1 MSNEIIERPEDS
13 SAMYEPEIRVAR
25 VSPAAVG
32 FNGHTFIGHLA
43 QYANLANIAG
53 AIKKGTQYVVQVPTH
68 LQAALDSGK
77 YTMQQGKKSGKTYAT
92 IVEKLPNGK
101 NKIIGNCPIIEEAF
115 YRGNPLQDA
124 STSLANLQL
133 QQQMA
138 ALAQLVGETYEAIL
152 RVESGQKA
160 DRIGQ
165 LIAGRDGI
173 VHALKMKDSER
184 REQQIV
190 AARQSLLEAQGK
202 IGEVL
207 RQKVASFKGVPRF
220 AVARFAMEVVYSG
233 YLDKRDDEYDTIHEY
248 YDLYMQATQ
257 LITRSFVICD
267 ETESAN
273 SVFDSC
279 EQFIGSLDFGKIGT
293 VLYAHG
299 QMPKSDLFY
308 HEAAKAIAKERSLCL
323 EAAKPYD
330 VIEITLDGADFMEV
344 VASGNQEEAR

>member
-1 MSNEIIERPEDS
+1 MSNEIIEHPEDS
-13 SAMYEPEIRVAR
+13 LAMYEPEIRVAR
-25 VSPAAVG
+25 VSPASAG
-32 FNGHTFIGHLA
+32 FNAYAVIGHLA

-77 YTMQQGKKSGKTYAT
+77 YTMLHGKESGKTWAT

-101 NKIIGNCPIIEEAF
+101 NKFIDNCPIVEEAF
-115 YRGNPLQDA
+115 YHGNPLQDA
-124 STSLANLQL
+124 SNSLANLQL

-173 VHALKMKDSER
+173 VHALKMKDPER

-190 AARQSLLEAQGK
+190 LARQSLLEAQGK

-207 RQKVASFKGVPRF
+207 RQKVASFKGVPRL
-220 AVARFAMEVVYSG
+220 AAARFAMEVVHSG
-233 YLDKRDDEYDTIHEY
+233 YLDKRDDEYDAIHEY
-248 YDLYMQATQ
+248 YDLYMQATR
-257 LITRSFVICD
+257 LIAESFLICD
-267 ETESAN
+267 ETESAM

-279 EQFIGSLDFGKIGT
+279 KQFISSLDFSKIGT
-293 VLYAHG
+293 VLYAHR

-308 HEAAKAIAKERSLCL
+308 HQAEKATEKERTLCL

-330 VIEITLDGADFMEV
+330 VIEITLDGADIMEV
-344 VASGNQEEAR
+344 LASGNQEEAQ

>member
-1 MSNEIIERPEDS
+1 MNNDITERPEGS
-13 SAMYEPEIRVAR
+13 LSIYEPEVRVAR
-25 VSPAAVG
+25 VDHASAG
-32 FNGHTFIGHLA
+32 FNMHAVIGHLV

-53 AIKKGTQYVVQVPTH
+53 AIKKGAQYVVQVPTH

-77 YTMQQGKKSGKTYAT
+77 CTMLHGKESGKIWAT

-101 NKIIGNCPIIEEAF
+101 NKFIDNCPIVEEAF
-115 YRGNPLQDA
+115 YHGNPLQDA
-124 STSLANLQL
+124 SSTLANLQM

-138 ALAQLVGETYEAIL
+138 ALAQLVGETYQAIL
-152 RVESGQKA
+152 RVEAGQKA

-173 VHALKMKDSER
+173 VHALKMKNYEM

-190 AARQSLLEAQGK
+190 AARQSLLEAKGK

-207 RQKVASFKGVPRF
+207 RQKVSSFKGLPRF
-220 AVARFAMEVVYSG
+220 AVARFAMEVVQSD
-233 YLDKRDDEYDTIHEY
+233 YLDKRDDEYDIIHEY
-248 YDLYMQATQ
+248 YDLYIQATQ
-257 LITRSFVICD
+257 LIAESFIICD
-267 ETESAN
+267 ETESAI

-279 EQFIGSLDFGKIGT
+279 KQFIGSLDFSKLGT
-293 VLYAHG
+293 VLYSHR

-308 HEAAKAIAKERSLCL
+308 YQAAKAIVKERTLCL

-330 VIEITLDGADFMEV
+330 VIEITLDGADIMEV
-344 VASGNQEEAR
+344 LASGNQEEAR

>member
-1 MSNEIIERPEDS
+1 MCNEIIERPEDNL
-13 SAMYEPEIRVAR
+13 AMYEPEIRVAR

-32 FNGHTFIGHLA
+32 FNAHAVIGHLA

-53 AIKKGTQYVVQVPTH
+53 AVKKGTQYVVQVPTH
-68 LQAALDSGK
+68 LQASLDSGK
-77 YTMQQGKKSGKTYAT
+77 YTMLHGKESGKTWAT

-101 NKIIGNCPIIEEAF
+101 NKFIDNCPIVEEAF
-115 YRGNPLQDA
+115 YHGNPLQDA
-124 STSLANLQL
+124 SNSLANLQL

-138 ALAQLVGETYEAIL
+138 ALAQLVGEAYEAIL

-173 VHALKMKDSER
+173 IHALKMKDPER

-207 RQKVASFKGVPRF
+207 RQKAASFKGVPRL
-220 AVARFAMEVVYSG
+220 AVARFAMEVVHSG
-233 YLDKRDDEYDTIHEY
+233 YLDKRDDEYDAIHEY

-257 LITRSFVICD
+257 LIAESFLICD
-267 ETESAN
+267 ETESAI

-279 EQFIGSLDFGKIGT
+279 KQFIGSLDFSKIGT
-293 VLYAHG
+293 VLYAHR

-308 HEAAKAIAKERSLCL
+308 HQAAKAIAKERTLCL
-323 EAAKPYD
+323 ESAKPYD
-330 VIEITLDGADFMEV
+330 VIEITLEGADIMEV
-344 VASGNQEEAR
+344 LASGDQEETR

>member
-13 SAMYEPEIRVAR
+13 LATYKPELRVAR
-25 VSPAAVG
+25 VDPATANFNAHAV
-32 FNGHTFIGHLA
+32 IGHLA
-43 QYANLANIAG
+43 RYANLASIAG

-68 LQAALDSGK
+68 LQVALDSGK
-77 YTMQQGKKSGKTYAT
+77 YTMLHGKESGKMWAT
-92 IVEKLPNGK
+92 IVEKLPSGK
-101 NKIIGNCPIIEEAF
+101 NKFIDNCPIVEEAF
-115 YRGNPLQDA
+115 YHGNPLQDA
-124 STSLANLQL
+124 SSNLVNLQM

-173 VHALKMKDSER
+173 VHALKMKDPES

-207 RQKVASFKGVPRF
+207 REKASSFKGLPRRI
-220 AVARFAMEVVYSG
+220 VAQFVMEIVQSG
-233 YLDKRDDEYDTIHEY
+233 YLDKRDGEYDAIHEY

-257 LITRSFVICD
+257 LIAKSFLICN
-267 ETESAN
+267 ETESAV

-279 EQFIGSLDFGKIGT
+279 KQFIGSLDFSKLGT
-293 VLYAHG
+293 VLYTHR
-299 QMPKSDLFY
+299 QMLKSELFY
-308 HEAAKAIAKERSLCL
+308 HQAAEAIAKEKTFCL

-330 VIEITLDGADFMEV
+330 VIEITLDGAEIMEV
-344 VASGNQEEAR
+344 LENDSQEKAR

>member
-1 MSNEIIERPEDS
+1 MILNSSDPEDS
-13 SAMYEPEIRVAR
+13 LAMYEPEIRVAR
-25 VSPAAVG
+25 VSPTAAG
-32 FNGHTFIGHLA
+32 FNAHAVIGHLV
-43 QYANLANIAG
+43 QYANLANIAD

-77 YTMQQGKKSGKTYAT
+77 YTMLHGKESGKTWAT

-101 NKIIGNCPIIEEAF
+101 NKFIDNCPIVEEAF
-115 YRGNPLQDA
+115 YHGNPLQDA
-124 STSLANLQL
+124 SNSLANLQM

-152 RVESGQKA
+152 RVESSQKA

-173 VHALKMKDSER
+173 VHALKMKDTER

-207 RQKVASFKGVPRF
+207 RQKVASFKEVPRL

-233 YLDKRDDEYDTIHEY
+233 YLDKRDDEYDAIHEY
-248 YDLYMQATQ
+248 YDLYMQATR
-257 LITRSFVICD
+257 LIAESFLICD
-267 ETESAN
+267 ETESAI
-273 SVFDSC
+273 SVFNSC
-279 EQFIGSLDFGKIGT
+279 EHFIGSLDFSKLGT
-293 VLYAHG
+293 VRYVHKR
-299 QMPKSDLFY
+299 MPKSDLFY
-308 HEAAKAIAKERSLCL
+308 YQAAKAIAKERTLCL
-323 EAAKPYD
+323 ESGKPYD
-330 VIEITLDGADFMEV
+330 VIEITLDGTDIMEV
-344 VASGNQEEAR
+344 LASGNQEET

>member
-1 MSNEIIERPEDS
+1 MSNEIIDRPEDS
-13 SAMYEPEIRVAR
+13 PAMYEPEIRVAR
-25 VSPAAVG
+25 VNPAAVG
-32 FNGHTFIGHLA
+32 FNVHAVIGHLA

-53 AIKKGTQYVVQVPTH
+53 TIKKGTQYVVQVPTH

-77 YTMQQGKKSGKTYAT
+77 YKMLHGKESGKTWAT

-101 NKIIGNCPIIEEAF
+101 NKFIDNCPIVEKAF
-115 YRGNPLQDA
+115 YHGNPLQDA
-124 STSLANLQL
+124 SNSLANLQM

-173 VHALKMKDSER
+173 VHALKMKDPER

-190 AARQSLLEAQGK
+190 MARQSLLEAQGK

-207 RQKVASFKGVPRF
+207 RQKVASFKGVPKL
-220 AVARFAMEVVYSG
+220 AVARFAMEFVHSG
-233 YLDKRDDEYDTIHEY
+233 YLGKRDDEYDAIHEY

-257 LITRSFVICD
+257 LIAESFLICD
-267 ETESAN
+267 EAESAI

-279 EQFIGSLDFGKIGT
+279 KQFIGSLDFSKIGT
-293 VLYAHG
+293 VLYAHR
-299 QMPKSDLFY
+299 QMPESDLFY
-308 HEAAKAIAKERSLCL
+308 HQAEKVITEERTLCL

-330 VIEITLDGADFMEV
+330 VIEITLDGADMMEV
-344 VASGNQEEAR
+344 LASGKQEEA

>member
-1 MSNEIIERPEDS
+1 MNNEIIEHPEDS
-13 SAMYEPEIRVAR
+13 LAMYEPEVRVAR

-32 FNGHTFIGHLA
+32 FNVHAVIGHLA

-68 LQAALDSGK
+68 LQTALDSGK
-77 YTMQQGKKSGKTYAT
+77 YTMLHGKESGKTWAT
-92 IVEKLPNGK
+92 IVEKLPSGK
-101 NKIIGNCPIIEEAF
+101 IKFIDNCPILEEAF
-115 YRGNPLQDA
+115 YHGNPLQDA
-124 STSLANLQL
+124 SSSLANLQM

-160 DRIGQ
+160 DRVGQ

-173 VHALKMKDSER
+173 VHALKMKDPER

-190 AARQSLLEAQGK
+190 QARQSLLEAQGK

-207 RQKVASFKGVPRF
+207 RQKVASFKGVPRL
-220 AVARFAMEVVYSG
+220 AAARFAMEVVHSG
-233 YLDKRDDEYDTIHEY
+233 YLDKRDDEYDAIHEY

-257 LITRSFVICD
+257 LIAESFLICD
-267 ETESAN
+267 ETESAM

-279 EQFIGSLDFGKIGT
+279 KQFIGSLDFSKIGT
-293 VLYAHG
+293 VLYAHRH
-299 QMPKSDLFY
+299 MPKSDLFY
-308 HEAAKAIAKERSLCL
+308 HQAENAIEKERTLCL
-323 EAAKPYD
+323 EAAKSYD
-330 VIEITLDGADFMEV
+330 VIEITLDGADIMEV
-344 VASGNQEEAR
+344 LASGNQEEAR